1 MHMVLLCERSFYRL
15 VGSAARAARGAR
27 ARVLARRVERRRST
41 AGRTAVSARS
51 SARRRRA
58 AAAERR
64 VWKRMALGCEVASV
78 TSRAENVFVL

>member
-1 MHMVLLCERSFYRL
+1 MIGHKL
-15 VGSAARAARGAR
+15 VGSAARAARCAR
-27 ARVLARRVERRRST
+27 GWRELARRAERRRSA
-41 AGRTAVSARS
+41 AGRIAVSARS

-78 TSRAENVFVL
+78 KTRAENVFVL